1 MSSMRIL
8 KFYNENTIRVQLDT
22 IEDLWTIQRII
33 FSDDVVKSKSERR
46 FKPNEGDESERKDV
60 VVTIRV
66 EKTEF
71 DRSASR
77 LRIFGIILDGS
88 PLKYVQL
95 KTHHTL
101 NIPPHHDITI
111 TKEEWPEYLINV
123 IKDAVSDTKKPRL
136 GIILIDEEK
145 TLSASLLGYG
155 IKFRNEIYSHC
166 SKRLTQKDFKL
177 QQDEYYRSI
186 AKEISEIGAS
196 VIIIGGPGF
205 TKDSVKEYMEK
216 NSSIL
221 IDKEIIFENVSNT
234 ERSGVYELI
243 RGAKVEH
250 LLKRERIRKEFILME
265 EFLQG
270 LSIESSGHG
279 ISAVKEAVDNQEAS
293 IILVN
298 DDRIGDKNI
307 QHILNNA
314 EKMKIRIEVFNS
326 LDEVGQQLHSF
337 NDIVYISR

>member
-1 MSSMRIL
+1 MRIL
-8 KFYNENTIRVQLDT
+8 KFYNENTINVRLDT
-22 IEDLWTIQRII
+22 VEDLWTIQRII
-33 FSDDVVKSKSERR
+33 FEGNIVKSKSERR
-46 FKPNEGDESERKDV
+46 FKPNEGLESERKDV

-77 LRIFGIILDGS
+77 LRVFGIILDGS

-95 KTHHTL
+95 KSHHTL
-101 NIPPHHDITI
+101 NIPPHHDIII
-111 TKEEWPEYLINV
+111 TKDEWPEYLINV

-155 IKFRNEIYSHC
+155 IKFRNEIYSRC
-166 SKRLTQKDFKL
+166 SKRQTPKDFKL
-177 QQDEYYRSI
+177 QQNEYYKLI
-186 AKEISEIGAS
+186 TKEISEIEAN
-196 VIIIGGPGF
+196 VIIVGGPGF
-205 TKDSVKEYMEK
+205 TKDSVKEYMNK
-216 NSSIL
+216 NSNIL
-221 IDKEIIFENVSNT
+221 SNKEIIFESVSNT
-234 ERSGVYELI
+234 ERSGMYELI
-243 RGAKVEH
+243 RSTKVEH

-270 LSIESSGHG
+270 LSTESSGHG
-279 ISAVKEAVDNQEAS
+279 INAVKDAVNNQEAS

-298 DDRIGDKNI
+298 DDMIGNKDV
-307 QHILNNA
+307 QHILNDA
-314 EKMKIRIEVFNS
+314 EKKKIRIEVFNS

-337 NDIVYISR
+337 NDLIYISR